1 MQKSLKGR
9 FHSKEKL
16 SIDNSLPNLNLNCKI
31 PIFSIKTAFPLVN
44 LSICSEK
51 CKKCFKLCRLKKI
64 VITRMSFLL

>member
-31 PIFSIKTAFPLVN
+31 PIFFNKNSISPCQF
-44 LSICSEK
+44 IH
-51 CKKCFKLCRLKKI
+51 
-64 VITRMSFLL
+64 M